1 MREKNALGLS
11 SKLFDPN
18 NKSNLAFTS
27 LNPYYKIITYGYGP
41 EILYYG
47 VSNMKI
53 LQLSGGNISNW
64 KTKEMMKFFDG
75 TGLFGWWYRK
85 CDLTWLYFQSPSDI
99 QKAENYIRNKY
110 SQIKF
115 MRI

>member
-1 MREKNALGLS
+1 
-11 SKLFDPN
+11 
-18 NKSNLAFTS
+18 
-27 LNPYYKIITYGYGP
+27 
-41 EILYYG
+41 
-47 VSNMKI
+47 MKI

-75 TGLFGWWYRK
+75 IGLFGWWYRE